1 MSLHELQNLLQA
13 GSLPGLI
20 LLYGQ
25 ESYFVEKGL
34 QAIRSA
40 VVRPED
46 MDFNLTRFHG
56 RDFSAI
62 DVIEQARTFPVFAER
77 RLIIIKNVHESS
89 ANQLDGLLPY
99 IEDPVPETVLL
110 FTAEKIDARRKIFQ
124 LLKKTGTAI
133 EFKKIYENQLPSFV
147 RDLAKTLNVTLTGDG
162 LKLFCKRVGTNL
174 VEVQGELEKLVGY
187 LGDRDLADENDVAA
201 IVSDTRIESIF
212 DLTDALGQG
221 DLSTALKLLDRL
233 MAEGQAPLMILAM
246 MTRHFRQMWKV
257 RELTAQKV
265 PQNEFPKKVG
275 VSPYFLKS
283 LNQQASR
290 FDSQDYRQVFNQF
303 LVTDLAL
310 KSSGGEPKMYLERL
324 VLEIAALGKNKRTY
338 NQDKG

>member
-25 ESYFVEKGL
+25 ESYFVEEGL
-34 QAIRSA
+34 QAIRDA
-40 VVRPED
+40 LVRPED
-46 MDFNLTRFHG
+46 RDFNLTQFHG
-56 RDFSAI
+56 RDFKAI
-62 DVIEQARTFPVFAER
+62 DVVEQARTFPVFAER
-77 RLIIIKNVHESS
+77 RLVIIKNVHDAS
-89 ANQLDGLLPY
+89 ADQLEGLLSY
-99 IEDPVPETVLL
+99 VEDPVPETVLL
-110 FTAEKIDARRKIFQ
+110 LTAEKIDARRKIFQ
-124 LLKKTGTAI
+124 ILKKTGTAI
-133 EFKKIYENQLPSFV
+133 EFKKIYENQLPTFV
-147 RDLAKTLNVTLTGDG
+147 RDLAKSFNVTMTGGG

-174 VEVQGELEKLVGY
+174 VEVRGELEKLVGY

-221 DLSTALKLLDRL
+221 DISTALKLLDRL
-233 MAEGQAPLMILAM
+233 LAEGQAPLMVLAM

-275 VSPYFLKS
+275 VSPYFLKG
-283 LNQQASR
+283 LMQQASR
-290 FDSQDYRQVFNQF
+290 FDNRQYRQVFNLF
-303 LVTDLAL
+303 LTTDLAL
-310 KSSGGEPKMYLERL
+310 KSSGGAPKMYLEKL
-324 VLEIAALGKNKRTY
+324 VLEIAALGK
-338 NQDKG
+338 Q

>member
-1 MSLHELQNLLQA
+1 MSLRELQNILQA

-34 QAIRSA
+34 QAIRNA

-56 RDFSAI
+56 RDFRAI

-77 RLIIIKNVHESS
+77 RLIIIKNVHEAS

-110 FTAEKIDARRKIFQ
+110 LTAEKIDSRRKIFQ
-124 LLKKTGTAI
+124 LLKKTGKAI

-147 RDLAKTLNVTLTGDG
+147 RELAKTFNVTLTGEG

-201 IVSDTRIESIF
+201 IISDTRIESIF

-233 MAEGQAPLMILAM
+233 LAEGQAPLMVLAM
-246 MTRHFRQMWKV
+246 MARHFRQMWKV
-257 RELTAQKV
+257 RELTAQNV

-290 FDSQDYRQVFNQF
+290 FDNQDYRQVFNQF
-303 LVTDLAL
+303 LATDLAL
-310 KSSGGEPKMYLERL
+310 KSSGGDPKMYLERL
-324 VLEIAALGKNKRTY
+324 VLDIAAFGKK
-338 NQDKG
+338 